1 MPDWIRES
9 ATVEGATAS
18 AIPLGAPGRR
28 ILRRALRR
36 PAGVVGLVLAALL
49 VGVGVLAPVLAPADP
64 LAVVGPSLAPP
75 GGAHPLGTDAL
86 GRDLLSGLI
95 HGARASLLVAAG
107 VGAIVLVIGGAVG
120 TISGYYGGRVDDA
133 LMRFTELFQAL
144 PRFFLAILAVALF
157 GPGLDLLIL
166 VLGLT
171 SWTMLARVVRAEVL
185 SLRRREFVAAARS
198 LGASAPRIMAL
209 ELLPNALP
217 AAMALLG
224 LIMGHVLLIE
234 ASLGFLGL
242 GDPNVVTWGGL
253 AGQAQ
258 PYLRIA
264 WWLPLFP
271 GLAIL
276 LAVLGLNLLGEA
288 LTEALGGR

>member
-9 ATVEGATAS
+9 ATVEASTAS
-18 AIPLGAPGRR
+18 TVPLGAPGRR
-28 ILRRALRR
+28 VLRRALRR
-36 PAGVVGLVLAALL
+36 PAGVVGLALTALL
-49 VGVGVLAPVLAPADP
+49 VAVGVLAPLLAPADP
-64 LAVVGPSLAPP
+64 LAVVGPSLASP

-86 GRDLLSGLI
+86 GRDLLSGLV

-107 VGAIVLVIGGAVG
+107 VGGIVLLIGGAVG
-120 TISGYYGGRVDDA
+120 TVAGYYGGLVDDA

-144 PRFFLAILAVALF
+144 PRFFLAILAIALF

-198 LGASAPRIMAL
+198 LGASGPRIMAL

-234 ASLGFLGL
+234 AGLGFLGL
-242 GDPNVVTWGGL
+242 GDPNVVTWGAL